1 MALISR
7 VSFTSLQRIP
17 FGRCTAPVISLTRQV
32 SKSAVLRTTAVTPK
46 SDQLGEVTHQVKPA
60 ESKEFDD
67 GYPHHD
73 YPRTGILFRHQIF
86 TYLYPCFEG
95 PIHTVVLISAMA
107 CTLYLLLA
115 YDDPPRKKLYT
126 MLVITALL
134 IPF

>member
-73 YPRTGILFRHQIF
+73 YPRTG
-86 TYLYPCFEG
+86 
-95 PIHTVVLISAMA
+95 PIHTVALIAAMA